1 MKHYVSEFYKICGEP
16 LELFYDTL
24 NNESISEKDYP
35 CLCHDGYNWNI
46 TMTKVYSY
54 FVASDETGLGLQ
66 TKVGDKTFTTYYEDE
81 EWCEIFASLEDLE
94 YYDSFSKNEIIR
106 MTISYNILMINQELN
121 GVTILDKIF
130 NIRLRNSEKDLV
142 GIAVQGD
149 LICRNNSVYLIMN
162 RLITNNLNTLDFSYA
177 TIYNDDE
184 DEEIILS
191 SNREVKDFTNGYA
204 VVTLNLDRRFSDSTH
219 LSVIQ
224 TDGISDPEWSGNFE
238 DELDNLNLSYKEIC
252 LLADN
257 GKIEMTEERK
267 QALAIFNK
275 LYHIFDREID
285 IANYLLS

>member
-1 MKHYVSEFYKICGEP
+1 MRHYKSEFKLDGEP
-16 LELFYDTL
+16 IEIFYDTI
-24 NNESISEKDYP
+24 NNEAIAIEDYP
-35 CLCHDGYNWNI
+35 CLYKLKGWSLKIEKI
-46 TMTKVYSY
+46 TSY
-54 FVASDETGLGLQ
+54 FVASDEEGLGIR
-66 TKVGDKTFTTYYEDE
+66 TEFKDKKFTTYYEDE

>member
-1 MKHYVSEFYKICGEP
+1 MRHYKSEFKLDGEP
-16 LELFYDTL
+16 IEIFYDTI
-24 NNESISEKDYP
+24 NNEVIAIEDYP
-35 CLCHDGYNWNI
+35 CLYKLKGWSLKI
-46 TMTKVYSY
+46 EKIKSY
-54 FVASDETGLGLQ
+54 FVASDEEGLGIR
-66 TKVGDKTFTTYYEDE
+66 TEFKDKKFTTYYEDE
-81 EWCEIFASLEDLE
+81 EWCEMFSLLEDLE
-94 YYDSFSKNEIIR
+94 YYDSFSKNERIR

-191 SNREVKDFTNGYA
+191 SSREVKDFTNGYT

-224 TDGISDPEWSGNFE
+224 IDGISDPEWSGNFE
-238 DELDNLNLSYKEIC
+238 DELDDLNLSYKEIC

-257 GKIEMTEERK
+257 GKIEMIEERK
-267 QALAIFNK
+267 KALAIFNK

>member
-1 MKHYVSEFYKICGEP
+1 MRHYKSEFKLDGEP
-16 LELFYDTL
+16 IEIFYDTI
-24 NNESISEKDYP
+24 NNEVIAIEDYP
-35 CLCHDGYNWNI
+35 CLYKLKGWSLKI
-46 TMTKVYSY
+46 EKIKSY
-54 FVASDETGLGLQ
+54 FVASDEEGLGIR
-66 TKVGDKTFTTYYEDE
+66 TEFKDKKFTTYYEDE
-81 EWCEIFASLEDLE
+81 EWCEMFSLLEDLE
-94 YYDSFSKNEIIR
+94 YYDSFSKNERIR

-191 SNREVKDFTNGYA
+191 SSREVKDFTNGYT

-224 TDGISDPEWSGNFE
+224 IDGISDPEWSGNFE
-238 DELDNLNLSYKEIC
+238 DELDDLNLSYKEIC

-267 QALAIFNK
+267 KALAIFNK

>member
-1 MKHYVSEFYKICGEP
+1 MRHYKSEFKLDGEP
-16 LELFYDTL
+16 IEIFYDTI
-24 NNESISEKDYP
+24 NNEVIAIEDYP
-35 CLCHDGYNWNI
+35 CLYKLKGWSLKI
-46 TMTKVYSY
+46 EKIKSY
-54 FVASDETGLGLQ
+54 FVASDEEGLGIR
-66 TKVGDKTFTTYYEDE
+66 TEFKDKKFTTYYEDE
-81 EWCEIFASLEDLE
+81 EWCEMFSLLEDLE
-94 YYDSFSKNEIIR
+94 YYDSFSKNERIR

-184 DEEIILS
+184 NEEIILS
-191 SNREVKDFTNGYA
+191 SSREVKDFTNGYA

-224 TDGISDPEWSGNFE
+224 IDGISDPEWSGNFE
-238 DELDNLNLSYKEIC
+238 DELDDLNLSYKEIC

-267 QALAIFNK
+267 KALAIFNK